1 MRRAFC
7 ALQRSGQ
14 PCSDKLDERR
24 YLLQKIRRKLF
35 QLRNDRFGN
44 RPQRRHSAVKVRRC
58 LLRFDNIAVYLSVSL
73 RRVGIKPVQRF
84 RNQRLP
90 LLLRCASVQLR
101 LKFIF
106 RNARPI
112 QSVGKP
118 ARNLSGFRRFVRGF
132 RQVFDRQ
139 AVAEGRINA
148 RRNIRPRRKLLLV
161 VRKLC
166 KVCGGFGRLSV
177 VAKNAVQLRIGVFR
191 VLCRMS
197 RRREA
202 GFKFTHVF
210 AGFACFFGKPE
221 ECRTRRRNR
230 RTHSLASCAD
240 RLSCFADGFAD
251 VLPIHL

>member
-7 ALQRSGQ
+7 ALQRSCQ

-58 LLRFDNIAVYLSVSL
+58 LLRFDNIAVYLSVCL

-177 VAKNAVQLRIGVFR
+177 VAKNAVQFGIS
-191 VLCRMS
+191 VLCIFRRMP
-197 RRREA
+197 RRCKARFQLA
-202 GFKFTHVF
+202 HI
-210 AGFACFFGKPE
+210 FACFARTLCKP
-221 ECRTRRRNR
+221 
-230 RTHSLASCAD
+230 
-240 RLSCFADGFAD
+240 
-251 VLPIHL
+251 